1 MEALVDRY
9 DKHFSEITLKPS
21 DGGRFEV
28 TVNDNTVYSKLETG
42 RFPGDDELI
51 DLVSRE
57 IGAN

>member
-1 MEALVDRY
+1 VELLVDKY

-28 TVNDNTVYSKLETG
+28 VVNSSTVFSKLESD
-42 RFPGDDELI
+42 RFPEDDEVLE
-51 DLVSRE
+51 LVAKE

>member
-1 MEALVDRY
+1 MLVDKY

-28 TVNDNTVYSKLETG
+28 MVNNNTVFSKLEAD
-42 RFPGDDELI
+42 RFPEDDEVLE
-51 DLVSRE
+51 LVAKE

>member
-28 TVNDNTVYSKLETG
+28 TVNDNTVYSKLDTG